1 MLLISHKNTDFRH
14 CFHSYCYDS
23 IIGDCMQYFLMFSCR
38 LQGLDM
44 FGERVGFLKFKAEIF
59 YKETGKKVSNY
70 IHALLLNLN

>member
-1 MLLISHKNTDFRH
+1 
-14 CFHSYCYDS
+14 
-23 IIGDCMQYFLMFSCR
+23 MQYFLMFSCR
-38 LQGLDM
+38 LQGVDM